1 MQEEQKE
8 SHQLGFKFDSKRWEE
23 KEVFLSGQRDAKEP
37 EQAVAK
43 VYGKGHESSANGRGQ
58 TCASLAMMGSQL

>member
-23 KEVFLSGQRDAKEP
+23 KEIFLSRQRDAKEL
-37 EQAVAK
+37 EQAAAE
-43 VYGKGHESSANGRGQ
+43 VYG
-58 TCASLAMMGSQL
+58 

>member
-23 KEVFLSGQRDAKEP
+23 KEVFLSGQRDAEEL
-37 EQAVAK
+37 EQAAAE
-43 VYGKGHESSANGRGQ
+43 VYG
-58 TCASLAMMGSQL
+58 